1 MVINSNNQQLNG
13 KMSSAA
19 AMTNGIMSTNNSNG
33 IQQNGVHQQQQQDF
47 DLIVFGSIVQDLV
60 TITI

>member
-1 MVINSNNQQLNG
+1 
-13 KMSSAA
+13 
-19 AMTNGIMSTNNSNG
+19 MSTNNSNG

-60 TITI
+60 SFIDKNNGLFCHKI